1 MPSERQ
7 LSKSTQFKKL
17 LLSPQLEFICEAHN
31 GLSAKIVE
39 EAGFHGIW
47 ASGLSISAQFGVRDN
62 NEASWTQVLDNLEF
76 MSDATQIPILL
87 DGDTGYGN
95 FNNMQR
101 LIRKLEQRQIAAVC
115 IEDKLFPKT
124 NSFLKG
130 EAQPLADMDEFCGK
144 IKAGKDAQSDPD
156 FCIIARV
163 EAFICGWG
171 LAEALRRAEAY
182 HRAGADGILI
192 HSALAVP
199 DEILAFKRE
208 WGDRCPVVIVPTKFA
223 HVGEAQPLAD
233 MDEFCGKIKAG
244 KDAQSDPDFCI
255 IARVE
260 AFICGWGLAEALR
273 RAEAYHRAGADGIL
287 IHSALAVPDEILA
300 FKREWGDRCPVVIVP
315 TKYYSTPT
323 DVFRQHGISL
333 VIWANH
339 MLRAAIA
346 TMQSTARIL
355 KEQENLLSIEDKIV
369 PVSEIFR
376 LQGAADL
383 QEAEKRYLPKSAERA
398 SAIVLAASRGDEL
411 GELTNDKPKTM
422 VPIRG
427 VPILA
432 HIMDAYNTAGIKD
445 ISVVRGYKKETMN
458 LPQVTY
464 VDNDDFATTGELD
477 SLLKALQ
484 AKDQHDQDIIIS
496 YGDVLFNS
504 YIPQALLQENDDF
517 VIFVD
522 SDWQEKTSYTQLGGF
537 AECTAP
543 NSRMA
548 FRTEVHLKQLSTD
561 VHRDKIHGV
570 WMGFLKVSAS
580 GASQLQKLLPSLLA
594 VPENRRAG
602 MATLFQELLKQHQPI
617 RVLYTVGHWLDI
629 NRLDDVVPMS
639 IVTRS
644 TACGWDSLKSP
655 LRGPANYKS
664 CCRAYSRFQKI
675 VGLEWRHCFK
685 SC

>member
-1 MPSERQ
+1 MPSEHQ
-7 LSKSTQFKKL
+7 PSKSTQFKKL

-76 MSDATQIPILL
+76 MSDAARIPILL

-101 LIRKLEQRQIAAVC
+101 LIRKLEQRHIAAVC

-130 EAQPLADMDEFCGK
+130 DTQPMADMEEFCGK

-182 HRAGADGILI
+182 RQAGADGILI

-208 WGDRCPVVIVPTKFA
+208 WSNR
-223 HVGEAQPLAD
+223 
-233 MDEFCGKIKAG
+233 
-244 KDAQSDPDFCI
+244 S
-255 IARVE
+255 
-260 AFICGWGLAEALR
+260 
-273 RAEAYHRAGADGIL
+273 
-287 IHSALAVPDEILA
+287 
-300 FKREWGDRCPVVIVP
+300 PVVIVP

-323 DVFRQHGISL
+323 DVFRQHGFSM

-339 MLRAAIA
+339 MLRTAVA
-346 TMQSTARIL
+346 TMQTTARVL
-355 KEQENLLSIEDKIV
+355 KEQENLLSIEDNIV

-376 LQGAADL
+376 LQGADEL
-383 QEAEKRYLPKSAERA
+383 MDAEQRYLPKGTDHGT
-398 SAIVLAASRGDEL
+398 AIVLAASRGDEL
-411 GELTNDKPKTM
+411 GELTEDKPKTM
-422 VPIRG
+422 VNIRG
-427 VPILA
+427 VPLLA
-432 HIMDAYNTAGIKD
+432 HIVDAYNSVGIKE
-445 ISVVRGYKKETMN
+445 ILVVRGYKKEAVN
-458 LPQVTY
+458 LPNLTY
-464 VDNDDFATTGELD
+464 VDNDAYAETGELD

-484 AKDQHDQDIIIS
+484 SKEGRFQTTIVS
-496 YGDVLFNS
+496 YGDVLFNT
-504 YIPQALLQENDDF
+504 YIPQALLQAKDDF

-522 SDWQEKTSYTQLGGF
+522 SDWQEKTSYTRLGGF

-543 NSRMA
+543 NSRKA
-548 FRTEVHLKQLSTD
+548 FNAQIHLKQLGRTVPPD
-561 VHRDKIHGV
+561 MVHGV
-570 WMGFLKVSAS
+570 WMGFFKVSAQ
-580 GASQLQKLLPSLLA
+580 GVTQLHEILTELLA
-594 VPENRRAG
+594 DPIHRKAG
-602 MATLFQELLKQHQPI
+602 MAILFQELLRRDYPI

-629 NRLDDVVPMS
+629 NSFDDVVQ
-639 IVTRS
+639 
-644 TACGWDSLKSP
+644 AG
-655 LRGPANYKS
+655 N
-664 CCRAYSRFQKI
+664 F
-675 VGLEWRHCFK
+675 
-685 SC
+685 

>member
-1 MPSERQ
+1 MPSEYQ
-7 LSKSTQFKKL
+7 PPKSTQFKKL

-76 MSDATQIPILL
+76 MSDATRIPILL

-101 LIRKLEQRQIAAVC
+101 LIRKLEQRHIAAVC

-130 EAQPLADMDEFCGK
+130 DAQPMADMEEFCGK

-199 DEILAFKRE
+199 DEILAFKQE
-208 WGDRCPVVIVPTKFA
+208 WGDR
-223 HVGEAQPLAD
+223 
-233 MDEFCGKIKAG
+233 
-244 KDAQSDPDFCI
+244 S
-255 IARVE
+255 
-260 AFICGWGLAEALR
+260 
-273 RAEAYHRAGADGIL
+273 
-287 IHSALAVPDEILA
+287 
-300 FKREWGDRCPVVIVP
+300 PVVIVP

-323 DVFRQHGISL
+323 DVFRQHGFSV

-339 MLRAAIA
+339 ILRAAVA
-346 TMQSTARIL
+346 TMQTTARVL
-355 KEQENLLSIEDKIV
+355 KKQENLLSIEDNIV

-376 LQGAADL
+376 LQGAAEL
-383 QEAEKRYLPKSAERA
+383 MEAEERYLPKTSDHA

-411 GELTNDKPKTM
+411 GELTEDKPKTM
-422 VPIRG
+422 VNIRG
-427 VPILA
+427 VPLLA
-432 HIMDAYNTAGIKD
+432 HVVDAFNHVGIKD
-445 ISVVRGYKKETMN
+445 ILVVRGYKKEAVN
-458 LPQVTY
+458 LPNLTY
-464 VDNDDFATTGELD
+464 VDNDAFAETGELD

-484 AKDQHDQDIIIS
+484 SKEGRFQTTIIS
-496 YGDVLFNS
+496 YGDVLFNT
-504 YIPQALLQENDDF
+504 YIPQALLETKDDF

-522 SDWQEKTSYTQLGGF
+522 SDWQEKTGYTRLGGF

-543 NSRMA
+543 NTRRA
-548 FRTEVHLKQLSTD
+548 FNARIHLRQLGTAIPQD
-561 VHRDKIHGV
+561 MIHGV
-570 WMGFLKVSAS
+570 WMGFLKVSPE
-580 GASQLQKLLPSLLA
+580 GVTQLHEILSALLA
-594 VPENRRAG
+594 NPRNRKAG
-602 MATLFQELLKQHQPI
+602 MATLFQELLQKNHPI

-629 NRLDDVVPMS
+629 NNLDDV
-639 IVTRS
+639 IQ
-644 TACGWDSLKSP
+644 AG
-655 LRGPANYKS
+655 N
-664 CCRAYSRFQKI
+664 F
-675 VGLEWRHCFK
+675 
-685 SC
+685 